1 MAGHWVHIEKGL
13 SKHATLPITK
23 NYCLKSD
30 QSFRK
35 RRCCEMLFADGD
47 GAPIGEEK
55 YLKVKKIRGILQHN
69 TN

>member
-1 MAGHWVHIEKGL
+1 
-13 SKHATLPITK
+13 
-23 NYCLKSD
+23 
-30 QSFRK
+30 
-35 RRCCEMLFADGD
+35 MLFADGD